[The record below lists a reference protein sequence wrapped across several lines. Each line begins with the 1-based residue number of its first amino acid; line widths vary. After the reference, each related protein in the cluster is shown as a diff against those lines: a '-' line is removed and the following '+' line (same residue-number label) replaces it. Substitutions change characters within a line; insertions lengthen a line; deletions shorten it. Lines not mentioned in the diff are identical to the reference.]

1 MGASWE
7 PPGNLLEASWGLL
20 GSLGR
25 LLGASCHKLAFEC
38 EVTASWRRLGTVL
51 GPSWV
56 RPGPLL
62 GSPGRPLVTSWSLL
76 GLSRE
81 LLRPSR
87 KLLEPS
93 WDHLVALF
101 GVLRRKSMIC
111 QKPTNT
117 YRNST
122 LLGGRRVQDAAK
134 LGQVRRKKG
143 PRWHLEAILEPRRP
157 KMAGDGEDGIED
169 AA

>member
-1 MGASWE
+1 MADDGEDGVEDAARE
-7 PPGNLLEASWGLL
+7 RPDAVLEASWK
-20 GSLGR
+20 
-25 LLGASCHKLAFEC
+25 A
-38 EVTASWRRLGTVL
+38 
-51 GPSWV
+51 
-56 RPGPLL
+56 
-62 GSPGRPLVTSWSLL
+62 PGRPLGASWSFL

-101 GVLRRKSMIC
+101 GVLRRKSVKC
-111 QKPTNT
+111 QTPTNT
-117 YRNST
+117 YRKST
-122 LLGGRRVQDAAK
+122 CLGGRRVQDAAK

-143 PRWHLEAILEPRRP
+143 PSWHFEAILEPRRLN
-157 KMAGDGEDGIED
+157 MAEDGEDGIED